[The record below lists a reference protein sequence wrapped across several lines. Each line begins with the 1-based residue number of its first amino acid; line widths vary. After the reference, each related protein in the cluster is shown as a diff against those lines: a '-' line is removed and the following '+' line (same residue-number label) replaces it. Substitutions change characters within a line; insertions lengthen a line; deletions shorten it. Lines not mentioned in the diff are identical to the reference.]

1 MRQVTCPRVLQL
13 SNSWTSSNRQSRRYL
28 KSSSLVQVTTS
39 WQCLGSP
46 ARAPQTAS
54 RALRRSMRYGRSRL
68 KSRTICHCASHGS
81 TGNASPSN
89 ASWHSRNRPVCD
101 RELKKRSVNSRSHT
115 FSESRCKSPA
125 RRRAHPA
132 HCVTVNDQRIISN
145 SRSRFRVRKG
155 CARGAALDGDDAV
168 PSVSYAASAG
178 CVVFT

>member
-1 MRQVTCPRVLQL
+1 MTCPRVLQL

-39 WQCLGSP
+39 WQCLESP

-101 RELKKRSVNSRSHT
+101 RELKKCSVNSRSHT

-125 RRRAHPA
+125 RRRARPA
-132 HCVTVNDQRIISN
+132 QCVT
-145 SRSRFRVRKG
+145 RSYFRVRERLRSRRRPRRRRRRPVRQLCRLG
-155 CARGAALDGDDAV
+155 RLRGLFVLG
-168 PSVSYAASAG
+168 
-178 CVVFT
+178 VVVIE